1 MTMQLSRILYTLC
14 LLTFRYEFRR
24 RFRYLLLCCDVFRA
38 LVNSL
43 CLLTESKQLG
53 RHSVSDYDNNDSS
66 YIAL

>member
-1 MTMQLSRILYTLC
+1 MYLVFTHIAGKS
-14 LLTFRYEFRR
+14 FVGG
-24 RFRYLLLCCDVFRA
+24 FRYLLLCCDVYRA

-43 CLLTESKQLG
+43 CLLTESKQLR